1 MDWRG
6 RKYYAVSFSP
16 EALDMRIQFIKL
28 IGSGVKV
35 RFSTDVPRQKDELEE
50 RGRYQCLIGCRFDQ
64 SEAIEY
70 ELKKAERNDYYCFW
84 REIKEAKKIKE
95 IVAKKPVK
103 VALDS
108 AVMVVGDARGTIDVS
123 AATLTDMA
131 EMVKSVKATN
141 DKFYEI
147 IYKDGNLEMKEIK

>member
-16 EALDMRIQFIKL
+16 EALDMRIRFIKL

-64 SEAIEY
+64 SEAVEY
-70 ELKKAERNDYYCFW
+70 ELRKAKRNDYYCSW
-84 REIKEAKKIKE
+84 REIKETKNE
-95 IVAKKPVK
+95 G
-103 VALDS
+103 DS
-108 AVMVVGDARGTIDVS
+108 S
-123 AATLTDMA
+123 Q
-131 EMVKSVKATN
+131 
-141 DKFYEI
+141 
-147 IYKDGNLEMKEIK
+147 